1 MNKVVLL
8 LGCNMGSCEIT
19 FQKAIE
25 SIENELGKCILQSS
39 IYRTK
44 AWGNEN
50 QNDFLNQCLIVE
62 TQLATDIC
70 LQQILTIEQN
80 LGRKREEKWGPRTID
95 IDILFYNSEI
105 VDKPN
110 LQIPHPYLHLRRFT
124 LAPLQELI
132 PDFIHPVLN
141 QKISELLL
149 QCKDELKVIKN

>member
-1 MNKVVLL
+1 MNKVILL
-8 LGCNMGSCEIT
+8 LGCNMGSCEVT
-19 FQKAIE
+19 FQKSIQLIE
-25 SIENELGKCILQSS
+25 IELGKCVLQSS
-39 IYRTK
+39 FYRTK

-50 QNDFLNQCLIVE
+50 QNDFLNQCLVVE
-62 TQLATDIC
+62 TQLTSESC
-70 LQQILTIEQN
+70 LQQILAIEQK

-124 LAPLQELI
+124 LAPLYELI

-149 QCKDELKVIKN
+149 QCKDELNVIKN